1 MAQLHQAT
9 WLPPALLLLWVPGCL
24 SLSGPSRVTGIVGR
38 SLSVECRYQKQF
50 ISNNKYW
57 CKPFCLL
64 PPKIVETTESER
76 EVTRGHV
83 SIRDHP
89 ANLTFTVT
97 LESLREEDAGTY
109 QCGIDVPFSRD
120 PTVQVEVSVIPA
132 ASPTPR
138 PTPPT
143 VTAKVSTVLLTTLAT
158 EGATHSASSQEEYE
172 STQNWRFLTAG
183 PPGKPETPYSDTI
196 WRPASRFQNWTP
208 GSQHRLQHPVS
219 GRLSTEQAR
228 EGGTPCPTQ
237 PTLSPLRL
245 HALLISLALLLLLLG
260 GFSLLAWRM
269 VQRRVKA
276 GKKPE
281 PPQSRSQA
289 AEQTEPSYANLELQT
304 WPLSGKPV
312 QPTRAEVEY
321 STVGPPSDDLHYT
334 SIVFDSRSQDS
345 KADRIPSETPVYSVV
360 KKT

>member
-1 MAQLHQAT
+1 MAQLHRAT
-9 WLPPALLLLWVPGCL
+9 WLPPALLLLWVPGCF
-24 SLSGPSRVTGIVGR
+24 SLSGPSRVTGIVGG
-38 SLSVECRYQKQF
+38 SLIVECRYKKEF
-50 ISNNKYW
+50 INNSKYW
-57 CKPFCLL
+57 CKPPCVLL
-64 PPKIVETTESER
+64 WKIVETTESER
-76 EVTRGHV
+76 EVRKDRV

-109 QCGIDVPFSRD
+109 RCGIDTSWFEGILRD
-120 PTVQVEVSVIPA
+120 PTFQVEVSVVP

-143 VTAKVSTVLLTTLAT
+143 VTAKVSTVSFTTLAT
-158 EGATHSASSQEEYE
+158 EDATHSASSQEEYE
-172 STQNWRFLTAG
+172 PTQNW
-183 PPGKPETPYSDTI
+183 
-196 WRPASRFQNWTP
+196 
-208 GSQHRLQHPVS
+208 
-219 GRLSTEQAR
+219 
-228 EGGTPCPTQ
+228 
-237 PTLSPLRL
+237 RL

-260 GFSLLAWRM
+260 GISLLAWRM

-276 GKKPE
+276 GEKPE

-312 QPTRAEVEY
+312 QPMRAEVEY

>member
-1 MAQLHQAT
+1 MAQPHRAT

-38 SLSVECRYQKQF
+38 SLSMECRYQKKF

-64 PPKIVETTESER
+64 PLKIVETTESER
-76 EVTRGHV
+76 EVTRGRV

-89 ANLTFTVT
+89 ANLTFTLT
-97 LESLREEDAGTY
+97 LKSLREEDAGRY
-109 QCGIDVPFSRD
+109 KCGINVPLSID
-120 PTVQVEVSVIPA
+120 PTFEVEVSVIPA

-138 PTPPT
+138 PTQPT
-143 VTAKVSTVLLTTLAT
+143 VTAKTSTITAKVSTVSFTALTT
-158 EGATHSASSQEEYE
+158 EGATHSASSQEEYD
-172 STQNWRFLTAG
+172 STQNWR
-183 PPGKPETPYSDTI
+183 
-196 WRPASRFQNWTP
+196 
-208 GSQHRLQHPVS
+208 
-219 GRLSTEQAR
+219 
-228 EGGTPCPTQ
+228 
-237 PTLSPLRL
+237 L
-245 HALLISLALLLLLLG
+245 HMLLISLAVLLLLLG
-260 GFSLLAWRM
+260 GISLLAWRM

-276 GKKPE
+276 GEKPE
-281 PPQSRSQA
+281 PPPSCSQV

-312 QPTRAEVEY
+312 QPTRVEVEY

>member
-172 STQNWRFLTAG
+172 STQNW
-183 PPGKPETPYSDTI
+183 
-196 WRPASRFQNWTP
+196 
-208 GSQHRLQHPVS
+208 S

>member
-1 MAQLHQAT
+1 MAQLHRAT
-9 WLPPALLLLWVPGCL
+9 WLPPALLLLWVPGCF
-24 SLSGPSRVTGIVGR
+24 SLSGPSRVTGIVGG
-38 SLSVECRYQKQF
+38 SLIVECRYKKEF
-50 ISNNKYW
+50 INNSKYW
-57 CKPFCLL
+57 CKPPCVLL
-64 PPKIVETTESER
+64 WKIVETTESER
-76 EVTRGHV
+76 EVRKDRV

-97 LESLREEDAGTY
+97 LESLREEDAGKY
-109 QCGIDVPFSRD
+109 RCGIDTSWFEGILRD
-120 PTVQVEVSVIPA
+120 PTFQVEVSVVPA
-132 ASPTPR
+132 PSASPTPR

-143 VTAKVSTVLLTTLAT
+143 VTAKVSTVSFTTLAT
-158 EGATHSASSQEEYE
+158 EDATHSASSQEEYE
-172 STQNWRFLTAG
+172 PTQNW
-183 PPGKPETPYSDTI
+183 
-196 WRPASRFQNWTP
+196 
-208 GSQHRLQHPVS
+208 S

-276 GKKPE
+276 GEKPE

-304 WPLSGKPV
+304 WPLSGKPI
-312 QPTRAEVEY
+312 QPMRAEVEY

>member
-38 SLSVECRYQKQF
+38 SLSVECRYQEQF

-76 EVTRGHV
+76 EVTRGRV

-97 LESLREEDAGTY
+97 LKSLREEDAGTY

-132 ASPTPR
+132 TAASPTPR

-143 VTAKVSTVLLTTLAT
+143 VTAKVSTVSFTTLAT

-172 STQNWRFLTAG
+172 STQNWS
-183 PPGKPETPYSDTI
+183 E
-196 WRPASRFQNWTP
+196 
-208 GSQHRLQHPVS
+208 
-219 GRLSTEQAR
+219 RLSTEQAR

-269 VQRRVKA
+269 VQRRAKA
-276 GKKPE
+276 GEKPE
-281 PPQSRSQA
+281 LPQSRSQA

-321 STVGPPSDDLHYT
+321 STVGPSSDDLHYT

-345 KADRIPSETPVYSVV
+345 KANRIPSETPVYSVV

>member
-132 ASPTPR
+132 TAASPTPR

-172 STQNWRFLTAG
+172 STQNW
-183 PPGKPETPYSDTI
+183 
-196 WRPASRFQNWTP
+196 
-208 GSQHRLQHPVS
+208 S

>member
-1 MAQLHQAT
+1 MAQLHRAT

-24 SLSGPSRVTGIVGR
+24 SLSGPSRVTGIVGG
-38 SLSVECRYQKQF
+38 SLNVECQYREKF
-50 ISNNKYW
+50 MSNKKYW
-57 CKPFCLL
+57 CKSSCLW
-64 PPKIVETTESER
+64 KTVETRESAR
-76 EVTRGHV
+76 EVRRGRV

-89 ANLTFTVT
+89 ASLTFTVT
-97 LESLREEDAGTY
+97 LESLREEDAGKY
-109 QCGIDVPFSRD
+109 WCGIDTSWFEGILRD
-120 PTVQVEVSVIPA
+120 PTFQVEVSVVPATA

-143 VTAKVSTVLLTTLAT
+143 VTAKVSTVSFTTL
-158 EGATHSASSQEEYE
+158 ATHSASSQEEYE
-172 STQNWRFLTAG
+172 SKQNWR
-183 PPGKPETPYSDTI
+183 
-196 WRPASRFQNWTP
+196 
-208 GSQHRLQHPVS
+208 
-219 GRLSTEQAR
+219 
-228 EGGTPCPTQ
+228 
-237 PTLSPLRL
+237 L
-245 HALLISLALLLLLLG
+245 HTLLISLALLLILLG

-276 GKKPE
+276 GEKPE

-289 AEQTEPSYANLELQT
+289 AEQTEPSYVNLELQT

-312 QPTRAEVEY
+312 QPMWAEVEY

-360 KKT
+360 KT

>member
-172 STQNWRFLTAG
+172 STQNWR
-183 PPGKPETPYSDTI
+183 
-196 WRPASRFQNWTP
+196 
-208 GSQHRLQHPVS
+208 
-219 GRLSTEQAR
+219 
-228 EGGTPCPTQ
+228 
-237 PTLSPLRL
+237 L

>member
-38 SLSVECRYQKQF
+38 SLSVECRYQKKF

-64 PPKIVETTESER
+64 SPKIVETTESQR
-76 EVTRGHV
+76 EVTRGRV

-97 LESLREEDAGTY
+97 LKSLREEDAGTY
-109 QCGIDVPFSRD
+109 ECGINVPVSID
-120 PTVQVEVSVIPA
+120 PTFEVEVSVIPA
-132 ASPTPR
+132 PSASPTPR
-138 PTPPT
+138 PIPPT
-143 VTAKVSTVLLTTLAT
+143 VAAKVSTVSFTTLTT
-158 EGATHSASSQEEYE
+158 ESATHSASSQEEYE
-172 STQNWRFLTAG
+172 PTQNW
-183 PPGKPETPYSDTI
+183 
-196 WRPASRFQNWTP
+196 
-208 GSQHRLQHPVS
+208 
-219 GRLSTEQAR
+219 
-228 EGGTPCPTQ
+228 
-237 PTLSPLRL
+237 RL

-269 VQRRVKA
+269 VQRRAKA
-276 GKKPE
+276 GEKPE
-281 PPQSRSQA
+281 LPQSRSQA

-321 STVGPPSDDLHYT
+321 STVGPSSDDLHYT

>member
-9 WLPPALLLLWVPGCL
+9 WLPQALLLLWVPGCL

-38 SLSVECRYQKQF
+38 SLSVECRYQKKF

-64 PPKIVETTESER
+64 SPKIVETTESQR
-76 EVTRGHV
+76 EVTRGRV

-97 LESLREEDAGTY
+97 LKSLREEDAGTY
-109 QCGIDVPFSRD
+109 ECGINVPVSID
-120 PTVQVEVSVIPA
+120 PTFEVEVSVIPA
-132 ASPTPR
+132 PSASPTPR
-138 PTPPT
+138 PIPPT
-143 VTAKVSTVLLTTLAT
+143 VAAKVSTVSFTTLTT
-158 EGATHSASSQEEYE
+158 ESATHSASSQEEYE
-172 STQNWRFLTAG
+172 PTQNW
-183 PPGKPETPYSDTI
+183 
-196 WRPASRFQNWTP
+196 
-208 GSQHRLQHPVS
+208 S

-269 VQRRVKA
+269 VQRRAKA
-276 GKKPE
+276 GEKPE
-281 PPQSRSQA
+281 LPQSRSQA

-321 STVGPPSDDLHYT
+321 STVGPSSDDLHYT

-345 KADRIPSETPVYSVV
+345 KANRIPSETPVYSVV